1 MTNRIGQRNT
11 GIELLRLISM
21 FLIVMHHYSS
31 PGSGFPGL
39 LFLPDTFNKFFVE
52 FMYFGGKI
60 GVNCFVIISGYF
72 LSGTEFKI
80 SRLIKLWLL
89 TVFYSVLI
97 YVVFSLFRQEP
108 FSGKE
113 LIKSAF
119 PILTNRYWFIT
130 AYVALYLLYPFI
142 NRMIDNLEHKQMLT
156 LLAVLS
162 VGLCIIPTFLNKKLW
177 TSDLIWFV
185 YMYIL
190 GASIRRNILF
200 HDISRK
206 KLLGIL
212 LVSTLLMWCS
222 EFVLTKLCEKKGI
235 VSIDIVCHFIW
246 EYSILTV
253 AASIA
258 LFKLCEEAKIAENM
272 LAVKWITRLSRSAF
286 AVYLIHANVIVRDW
300 LWLDLFKNM
309 DHINDRLLPLRSI
322 IIVVAVFT
330 GCLLIDQL
338 RIYIA
343 EHFMII
349 KYKQFLKK
357 ADAALEKYI
366 Y

>member
-60 GVNCFVIISGYF
+60 GVNCFVIISG
-72 LSGTEFKI
+72 
-80 SRLIKLWLL
+80 
-89 TVFYSVLI
+89 YSVLI

-162 VGLCIIPTFLNKKLW
+162 VGLCIIPTFLNKNFGHQ
-177 TSDLIWFV
+177 I
-185 YMYIL
+185 
-190 GASIRRNILF
+190 
-200 HDISRK
+200 
-206 KLLGIL
+206 
-212 LVSTLLMWCS
+212 
-222 EFVLTKLCEKKGI
+222 
-235 VSIDIVCHFIW
+235 
-246 EYSILTV
+246 
-253 AASIA
+253 
-258 LFKLCEEAKIAENM
+258 
-272 LAVKWITRLSRSAF
+272 
-286 AVYLIHANVIVRDW
+286 
-300 LWLDLFKNM
+300 
-309 DHINDRLLPLRSI
+309 
-322 IIVVAVFT
+322 
-330 GCLLIDQL
+330 
-338 RIYIA
+338 
-343 EHFMII
+343 
-349 KYKQFLKK
+349 
-357 ADAALEKYI
+357 
-366 Y
+366 